1 VKTVDL
7 IGWASS
13 AVLLLTIGRQVYTQW
28 RTRSDAGVSRWLF
41 IGQMSASSGF
51 VLYSYLLQNWVFLVS
66 NIALLGTG
74 IAGEIIYLTN
84 RSAKPSESDRGVRS
98 RSRR

>member
-1 VKTVDL
+1 MISVNL

-41 IGQMSASSGF
+41 IGQLSASTGF
-51 VLYSYLLQNWVFLVS
+51 AVYSYLLHNWVFLVS
-66 NIALLGTG
+66 NLALLCTG
-74 IAGEIIYLTN
+74 IAGEIIYLKN
-84 RSAKPSESDRGVRS
+84 RSAKPLR
-98 RSRR
+98 